1 MNNVNIIGRITKDV
15 EVRKTS
21 TNKSVSS
28 FSIAVDNLATKDGE
42 KTTSFFNCN
51 AWNNVAE
58 TLSKYTRKGDRIA
71 ILGSLIQRNYDNK
84 NGEKIS
90 VVEINVN
97 SITLIENKK
106 ENAST
111 QSENKAVENDNKIND
126 DDLPF

>member
-1 MNNVNIIGRITKDV
+1 MNNVNIIGRLTKDV

-71 ILGSLIQRNYDNK
+71 ISGSLIQRNYENK
-84 NGEKIS
+84 NGEKNS

-106 ENAST
+106 ENASVN
-111 QSENKAVENDNKIND
+111 SENKAVENDNKIND

>member
-71 ILGSLIQRNYDNK
+71 ISGSLIQRKYENK
-84 NGEKIS
+84 NGEKNS

-106 ENAST
+106 ENASVN
-111 QSENKAVENDNKIND
+111 SENKSVENDNKIND

>member
-1 MNNVNIIGRITKDV
+1 MNNVNIIGRLTKDV

-71 ILGSLIQRNYDNK
+71 ISGSLIQRNYENK
-84 NGEKIS
+84 NSEKIS

-106 ENAST
+106 ENASVN
-111 QSENKAVENDNKIND
+111 SENKAVENDNKIND

>member
-71 ILGSLIQRNYDNK
+71 ISGSLIQRNYEK

-106 ENAST
+106 ENASVNR
-111 QSENKAVENDNKIND
+111 ENKSVENDNKIND

>member
-1 MNNVNIIGRITKDV
+1 MNNVNIIGRLTKDV

-71 ILGSLIQRNYDNK
+71 ISGSLIQRNYDNK

-111 QSENKAVENDNKIND
+111 QSENKAVENNIND

>member
-1 MNNVNIIGRITKDV
+1 MNNVNIIGRLTKDV

-71 ILGSLIQRNYDNK
+71 ISGSLIQRNYDNK

-106 ENAST
+106 ENASVNR
-111 QSENKAVENDNKIND
+111 ENKSVENDNKIND

>member
-1 MNNVNIIGRITKDV
+1 MNNVNIIGRLTKDV

-71 ILGSLIQRNYDNK
+71 ITGSLIQRNYEK

-111 QSENKAVENDNKIND
+111 QSENKSVKNDNEIND

>member
-1 MNNVNIIGRITKDV
+1 MNNVNIIGRLTKDV

-51 AWNNVAE
+51 AWNSVAE

-71 ILGSLIQRNYDNK
+71 LSGSLIQRNYDNK
-84 NGEKIS
+84 NGEKNS

-106 ENAST
+106 ENTSAAK
-111 QSENKAVENDNKIND
+111 ENKPVENDNKIND

>member
-71 ILGSLIQRNYDNK
+71 ISGSLIQRNYENK

-106 ENAST
+106 ENASVN
-111 QSENKAVENDNKIND
+111 SENKSVENDNKIND

>member
-1 MNNVNIIGRITKDV
+1 MNNVNIIGRLTKDV

-28 FSIAVDNLATKDGE
+28 FSIAVDNLTKKDGE

-51 AWNNVAE
+51 AWDSVAE

-71 ILGSLIQRNYDNK
+71 ISGSLIQRNYEK

-106 ENAST
+106 ENTSAAK
-111 QSENKAVENDNKIND
+111 ENKPVENDNKIND